1 MWGQWWRTT
10 DRLFFTLVMLL
21 IAVGGVLV
29 MAASPAIADRHGL
42 PAFHFVHRQ
51 VVFIGLSLVIIIVLS
66 FVPPLAIRR
75 MSVIGYLSI
84 ILLMLGV
91 LLFGNEVK
99 GAKRWL
105 DLGFISLQPSEFM
118 KPFFVVLVA
127 WVLSKMNNP
136 KPLLNYRAPLLLY
149 GIVALLLV
157 AQPDIGMTI
166 TFTMVFGAQLFL
178 AGLPVRYVMIAVV
191 LAIGSFF
198 LAYQSFS
205 HVRERVDGFMKP
217 EQGDNY
223 QVEKSI
229 EAFESG
235 GLFGRGPGE
244 GVVKKRLPDS
254 HTDFIFS
261 VAGEE
266 FGIIICMLIV
276 ALYAAI
282 IIRGIWRVFQQ
293 TDRFIII
300 ATAGL
305 LIVFGFQAFVNM
317 GVAVRLLPA
326 KGMTLPFISYGG
338 SSMLASA
345 IIIGMVLALTR
356 RQVKVTT

>member
-21 IAVGGVLV
+21 IVIGGVLV
-29 MAASPAIADRHGL
+29 MAASPAIADRHNL
-42 PAFHFVHRQ
+42 HAFYFAQRQFV
-51 VVFIGLSLVIIIVLS
+51 FMAMSLIIIVVLS
-66 FVPPLAIRR
+66 FLPPLVIRR
-75 MSVIGYLSI
+75 MSVVGYLG
-84 ILLMLGV
+84 ILFLMVFV
-91 LLFGNEVK
+91 LIFGTEIK
-99 GAKRWL
+99 GAKRWI
-105 DLGFISLQPSEFM
+105 DLGFLSIQPSEFM

-127 WVLSKMNNP
+127 WVLSKMTNP
-136 KPLLNYRAPLLLY
+136 RPLLNYRAPLLLY
-149 GIVALLLV
+149 GVVVLLLIS
-157 AQPDIGMTI
+157 QPDIGMTI

-178 AGLPVRYVMIAVV
+178 AGLPIRYVVIALV
-191 LAIGSFF
+191 LAVGSFF
-198 LAYQSFS
+198 LAYNSFH
-205 HVRERVDGFMKP
+205 HVRERIDSFMKP
-217 EQGDNY
+217 EQGENY

-244 GVVKKRLPDS
+244 GIVKKHLPDS

-266 FGIIICMLIV
+266 FGIILCIFIV
-276 ALYAAI
+276 ALYASI
-282 IIRGIWRVFQQ
+282 IMRGIWRVYQQ
-293 TDRFIII
+293 SDRFIII

-338 SSMLASA
+338 SSMLSSA

>member
-10 DRLFFTLVMLL
+10 DRFFFTLVMLL
-21 IAVGGVLV
+21 IVIGGVLV
-29 MAASPAIADRHGL
+29 MAASPAIADRHNL
-42 PAFHFVHRQ
+42 PAFYFAQRQ
-51 VVFIGLSLVIIIVLS
+51 FFFMGLSLIIIIVLS
-66 FVPPLAIRR
+66 FVPPLTIRR

-84 ILLMLGV
+84 ILLMIFV
-91 LLFGNEVK
+91 LLFGNEIK
-99 GAKRWL
+99 GAKRWI
-105 DLGFISLQPSEFM
+105 DLGFLSIQPSEFM

-127 WVLSKMNNP
+127 WVLSKMANP
-136 KPLLNYRAPLLLY
+136 KPLLNYRAPILLY
-149 GIVALLLV
+149 GIVVLLLV
-157 AQPDIGMTI
+157 LQPDIGMTI

-178 AGLPVRYVMIAVV
+178 AGLPVRYVVIAVV
-191 LAIGSFF
+191 IAVGSFL
-198 LAYQSFS
+198 LAYQSFH
-205 HVRERVDGFMKP
+205 HVRERIDGFMKP
-217 EQGDNY
+217 EQGENF

-244 GVVKKRLPDS
+244 GVVKKSLPDS

-266 FGIIICMLIV
+266 FGIIICMFIV

-282 IIRGIWRVFQQ
+282 VVRGIWRVYQQ
-293 TDRFIII
+293 NDRFIII